1 MLTLQDCI
9 ALSGLTEE
17 EVDAIAEH
25 EHVPEV
31 VAAEIASYLV
41 HAPDGLPVVRRVILD
56 DLRVALEGGD
66 AARAGRLRHV
76 LRGFLAHHPAC
87 RCASDD
93 EVATLLGAAKAK
105 GRPGA

>member
-9 ALSGLTEE
+9 ALSGLTEA

-31 VAAEIASYLV
+31 VAAEIANYLV
-41 HAPDGLPVVRRVILD
+41 RAPDGLPVVRRVILD
-56 DLRVALEGGD
+56 DLRAALAGGD
-66 AARAGRLRHV
+66 SARAGRLRRV
-76 LRGFLAHHPAC
+76 LRDFLTHHPAC

-93 EVATLLGAAKAK
+93 EVAALIAAGRPR
-105 GRPGA
+105 GRPGV